1 MTSSSFDFMTSSSF
15 GVSGQLKNG
24 RFSKVL
30 LNISKKV
37 QLIFTKLMSFSGQ
50 LSIVSFD
57 IKRLK
62 KTGHSVQPWQ
72 TIREGVQG

>member
-62 KTGHSVQPWQ
+62 TGHSVQPWQ
-72 TIREGVQG
+72 TIREGVLG